1 MLRVSKL
8 TAAGRV
14 VSMVFLLVA
23 TMGPWFADSHPATEE
38 TCSDPLIWMGNGHCA
53 CLMSFIDFVEVVTS
67 TQSSLWILCLP
78 PALPF
83 LSTLLL
89 LLIGERQ
96 WLWVC
101 HLTAW
106 GLVAIYSLFFFIVGN
121 LYTWG
126 DVLGSVVAIAIL
138 VGEILIARRQFSTDH
153 RKVFCRQV
161 RSHSKEHGL
170 YSRLTPP
177 AADG

>member
-1 MLRVSKL
+1 M
-8 TAAGRV
+8 
-14 VSMVFLLVA
+14 
-23 TMGPWFADSHPATEE
+23 
-38 TCSDPLIWMGNGHCA
+38 
-53 CLMSFIDFVEVVTS
+53 DFEEVVTS
-67 TQSSLWILCLP
+67 SQSSLWILGLP

-89 LLIGERQ
+89 LLVGERQ

-126 DVLGSVVAIAIL
+126 DGFGAVVAVATL
-138 VGEILIARRQFSTDH
+138 VGEILIARRQFSI
-153 RKVFCRQV
+153 K
-161 RSHSKEHGL
+161 
-170 YSRLTPP
+170 P
-177 AADG
+177 